1 MNLNCI
7 IPLSISCLAIFVS
20 LYTDVKTFDG
30 IPRLL
35 APCIGVIGLIW
46 FFNVIPWLFKIGF
59 VLLVLSLCQT
69 YLPNNYNIL
78 K

>member
-1 MNLNCI
+1 MHLNYI

-20 LYTDVKTFDG
+20 FNIDVKTFDG

-46 FFNVIPWLFKIGF
+46 FFNVIPWLFQVGCVI
-59 VLLVLSLCQT
+59 LLLSLSKT
-69 YLPNNYNIL
+69 YLPSN
-78 K
+78 